1 MAGFSK
7 KLKGLFKSRKFKYGS
22 AATGLT
28 VAFVAVIVM
37 INIIFSLL
45 ADTYS
50 WKLDM
55 TSYDLYSLS
64 NSTKQTVR
72 SLLKNEKIRLTV
84 MYKEEEYPEQFR
96 ETVKRFANLS
106 ENLEYSFIDID
117 VNPSAMSEYGEEY
130 NIAEGSIVVES
141 QKRIRVIGFNDL
153 YESDNTTGALTYKT
167 EECLAAAIKYVTRE
181 EVPLVYFVGG
191 HGESG
196 YEALMNLFANNG
208 ADVEEIRLNQ
218 LTEFDPLAKCMVIC
232 GPAVDYAQ
240 SEIRQLQ
247 DFLANSYNYE
257 RNLFYFDNPE
267 NAALPNL
274 NGFLADWGIRVE
286 ENIVL
291 EADDY
296 SASAYADPIE
306 TAPLYTIPSLTEE
319 EVVGQKLTMKYA
331 CVVPNSSSV
340 SLLFDAKDITE
351 TAPLL
356 LTSDGSYAKATTALN
371 AGYEKAKGDKE
382 GPFNLAVLST
392 RYKYLDN
399 VPVYSHIFAAGSVDM
414 LNEYFMTNNGNGLFL
429 YDIYQMMIGEDEEE
443 IVGKEAASTMMTLD
457 TATVRWASIIFIGVI
472 PGICLIIGLIVFIRR
487 RYL

>member
-1 MAGFSK
+1 MAAFSK

-22 AATGLT
+22 VATGLT
-28 VAFVAVIVM
+28 VAFVAVVVM
-37 INIIFSLL
+37 INVIFSLL
-45 ADTYS
+45 ADAYS

-64 NSTKQTVR
+64 DSTKQTVR
-72 SLLKNEKIRLTV
+72 SLVKNEKIKLTI
-84 MYKEEEYPEQFR
+84 MYKEDEYPEQFR
-96 ETVKRFANLS
+96 ETVKRFAALS
-106 ENLEYSFIDID
+106 ENLDYSFIDID
-117 VNPSAMSEYGEEY
+117 VNPAAMSEYGEEY
-130 NIAEGSIVVES
+130 NIQEGSIVVES
-141 QKRIRVIGFNDL
+141 KERIRVIGFNDL
-153 YESDNTTGALTYKT
+153 YQSDSNTGALTYKT
-167 EECLAAAIKYVTRE
+167 EECLAAAIKYVTKE
-181 EVPLVYFVGG
+181 EVPLVYFVTG

-196 YEALMNLFANNG
+196 YEALMNLIANNG
-208 ADVEEIRLNQ
+208 ADVEEVKLNQ
-218 LTEFDPLAKCMVIC
+218 LTEFDPLARCMVIC

-247 DFLANSYNYE
+247 DFLANDYNYE
-257 RNLFYFDNPE
+257 HNLFYFDNPE
-267 NAALPNL
+267 NATLPNL
-274 NGFLADWGIRVE
+274 NAFLADWGIRVE

-291 EADDY
+291 ETDDY
-296 SASAYADPIE
+296 SASAYANPAE

-319 EVVGQKLTMKYA
+319 EVVGQKLTMDYA
-331 CVVPNSSSV
+331 CVVPNSSSIT
-340 SLLFDAKDITE
+340 LLFDTKEITE
-351 TAPLL
+351 TAALL
-356 LTSDGSYAKATTALN
+356 LTSDGSYAKKTTALN

-399 VPVYSHIFAAGSVDM
+399 VPVYSHLFAAGSVEM
-414 LNEYFMTNNGNGLFL
+414 LNEYYMTYNGNGAFL

-472 PGICLIIGLIVFIRR
+472 PGICLTIGLIVFIRR